1 VANGL
6 ARTPSL
12 ARAVMRIFVAGASGV
27 IGVELVPLLVA
38 AGHEVAG
45 MTRSPEK
52 AEGLRM
58 LGAEPI
64 VCDVFDAD
72 ALCNA
77 VVGFSAEAVID
88 QLSALP
94 DDPGRIAEFGA
105 ANARIR
111 REGTRNLLAAA
122 KAAGAAR
129 ILAQSV
135 AWQLAGDA
143 GAAVAERE
151 RAVLEAKGI
160 VLRYGRL
167 YGPGTYYGVE
177 KPSPPRIR
185 VAEAARRTLP
195 ALALGSG
202 VVTIAEP

>member
-1 VANGL
+1 
-6 ARTPSL
+6 
-12 ARAVMRIFVAGASGV
+12 MRIFVAGASGV
-27 IGVELVPLLVA
+27 IGVKLVPLLVA

-52 AEGLRM
+52 AEGLRR
-58 LGAEPI
+58 LGAEPV

-72 ALCNA
+72 ALCKA
-77 VVGFSAEAVID
+77 VVGFGAEAVID
-88 QLSALP
+88 QLTALP
-94 DDPGRIAEFGA
+94 DDPGRIAEFDA

-111 REGTRNLLAAA
+111 REGTHNLLAAA
-122 KAAGAAR
+122 EAAGAAR

-151 RAVLEAKGI
+151 RAVLDAKGV

-167 YGPGTYYGVE
+167 YGPGTYHEVE
-177 KPSPPRIR
+177 KPSPPRIH
-185 VAEAARRTLP
+185 VADAARRTLP
-195 ALALGSG
+195 ALALESG

>member
-1 VANGL
+1 
-6 ARTPSL
+6 
-12 ARAVMRIFVAGASGV
+12 MRIFVAGASGV
-27 IGVELVPLLVA
+27 IGVKLVPLLVA

-52 AEGLRM
+52 AEVLRM

-64 VCDVFDAD
+64 VCDVFEAN
-72 ALCNA
+72 ALSGA
-77 VVGFSAEAVID
+77 VVGFGAEVVID
-88 QLSALP
+88 QLTALP
-94 DDPGRIAEFGA
+94 DDPGRIAEFNGA
-105 ANARIR
+105 NTRIR

-122 KAAGAAR
+122 QAAGAAR

-135 AWQLAGDA
+135 AWQLVGDA

-151 RAVLEAKGI
+151 RAVLDARGV

-167 YGPGTYYGVE
+167 YGPGTYYEAE
-177 KPSPPRIR
+177 KPSPPRIH

-195 ALALGSG
+195 ALALESG
-202 VVTIAEP
+202 VLTIAEP

>member
-1 VANGL
+1 
-6 ARTPSL
+6 
-12 ARAVMRIFVAGASGV
+12 MRIFVAGASGV
-27 IGVELVPLLVA
+27 IGVKLVPLLVA

-52 AEGLRM
+52 AEGLRRI
-58 LGAEPI
+58 GAEPV

-72 ALCNA
+72 ALWEA
-77 VVGFSAEAVID
+77 VVGFGAEAVID
-88 QLSALP
+88 ELTSLP

-111 REGTRNLLAAA
+111 REGTRNPLAAA

-129 ILAQSV
+129 ILAKSV

-151 RAVLEAKGI
+151 RAVLDAKGV

-167 YGPGTYYGVE
+167 YGPGTYYEAE
-177 KPSPPRIR
+177 KPSPPRIH
-185 VAEAARRTLP
+185 VPAAARRTLP
-195 ALALGSG
+195 ALALESG